1 MASCD
6 TSVLTGQEGSISFK
20 PPGTSVCLNDHTPF
34 DGDCIIVPCSAD
46 FRVNDCVQFTEE
58 NGAVAPDEISV
69 GTHAG
74 ALDATSLGT
83 IVPGSGYQASQTLTD
98 VPLAGGSGSGALA
111 TVTTNAGG
119 EVDSVN
125 ITAGG
130 SGYQAGD
137 TLTAPLG
144 AVGTGFSVTVDSVQ
158 PATSGTMYY
167 VVGVN
172 GDCIQI
178 SATKNGTPITFAG
191 TSGGTGTEDS
201 PAPAHLTMELCDF
214 FSVCAVR
221 EFSLEFSRDE
231 LDVTTLPCV
240 DGSVAGCDKLAA
252 FRSTQA
258 GYATGTGS
266 MSVYFSCDQETI
278 GNRLLGSSLLRSQ
291 SGARVKLYVCTV
303 TDANGM
309 VDDSSSLY
317 VEAEISITGMSFSVN
332 PDDPTTAELS
342 FSVTQMVSAFGMTN

>member
-1 MASCD
+1 MAICD
-6 TSVLTGQEGSISFK
+6 NSVLTGQEGSIAFK
-20 PPGTSVCLNDHTPF
+20 PPGTSVCLPDHTPF
-34 DGDCIIVPCSAD
+34 DGDCIIVPCDAD
-46 FRVNDCVQFTEE
+46 FRVNDCVQFSEE
-58 NGAVAPDEISV
+58 NGAVAPGEISV
-69 GTHAG
+69 GTAAG
-74 ALDATSLGT
+74 ALDGSSLGN
-83 IVPGSGYQASQTLTD
+83 IVPGSGYQASQTYTD
-98 VPLAGGSGSGALA
+98 LALAGGSGSGALA
-111 TVTTNAGG
+111 TVTTNASG

-125 ITAGG
+125 ITTGG
-130 SGYQAGD
+130 SGYQVGD
-137 TLTAPLG
+137 VLQAPLG
-144 AVGTGFSVTVDSVQ
+144 AQGTGFSVVVDAVL
-158 PATSGTMYY
+158 PASGGTMYY
-167 VVGVN
+167 VVAVD
-172 GDCIQI
+172 GDCVKI
-178 SATKNGTPITFAG
+178 SETRNGTPITFSG

-214 FSVCAVR
+214 LSVCAVR

-258 GYATGTGS
+258 GYATGSGS
-266 MSVYFSCDQETI
+266 MSVYFSCDQESL

-303 TDANGM
+303 TDSNGM

-342 FSVTQMVSAFGMTN
+342 FSVTQMINAFGMTN

>member
-1 MASCD
+1 MACQD
-6 TSVLTGQEGSISFK
+6 SVLTGQEGSISFK
-20 PPGTSVCLNDHTPF
+20 PPGTSICIDDFTPF
-34 DGDCIIVPCSAD
+34 QGDCIIVPCEAD

-58 NGAVAPDEISV
+58 NGAQAPAEITV
-69 GTHAG
+69 GTPAG
-74 ALDATSLGT
+74 ALDGTSLGN
-83 IVPGSGYQASQTLTD
+83 IIPGSGYQASQTVTD
-98 VPLAGGSGSGALA
+98 VALAGGSGSGALA
-111 TVTTNAGG
+111 TVTTNASG

-130 SGYQAGD
+130 SGYQVGD

-144 AVGTGFSVTVDSVQ
+144 AVGTGFSVIVDAVL
-158 PATSGTMYY
+158 PASGGTMYY
-167 VVGVN
+167 VVAVEGECVK
-172 GDCIQI
+172 I
-178 SATKNGTPITFAG
+178 SETKNGTPITFSG

-201 PAPAHLTMELCDF
+201 PSPAHLTMELCDF
-214 FSVCAVR
+214 VSVCSVR

-231 LDVTTLPCV
+231 LDITTLPCV
-240 DGSVAGCDKLAA
+240 GEGAGCDKLAA

-258 GYATGTGS
+258 GYATGSGS

-291 SGARVKLYVCTV
+291 AGARVKLYVCTV
-303 TDANGM
+303 TLPDGS

-317 VEAEISITGMSFSVN
+317 IEAEISITGMSFSVN

-342 FSVTQMVSAFGMTN
+342 FSVTNMISAFGLTN